1 MQEPNSDKCQSVF
14 ELLDAYLD
22 TELSTEEAAAV
33 EAHLAECGDCSERL
47 RELKSLVEKL
57 NHLPEVPMPRDLSS
71 SIEAKIAA
79 LSAVV
84 STNIVELP
92 SGKNVMPFP
101 VKYAALCAVAAAVL
115 FFVIGNFSHTGK
127 PALDNPPVEASK
139 PQSDLRSSFHLKQAH
154 EVSPVTLAGKPE
166 VQEAATAVKAPE
178 TASNKAASGEV
189 PAEEVAVV
197 PGNSEG
203 EKHNSGKEGKH
214 SLESASGGDLIAEY
228 SELSSDGSEDYGIST
243 NEDGL
248 YAIKL

>member
-47 RELKSLVEKL
+47 RQLKSLVEKL
-57 NHLPEVPMPRDLSS
+57 NQLPQVPMPRDLSS

-79 LSAVV
+79 LSAEK
-84 STNIVELP
+84 STKVAELP
-92 SGKNVMPFP
+92 AAKNVVPFP
-101 VKYAALCAVAAAVL
+101 VKYAALSAVAAAVL
-115 FFVIGNFSHTGK
+115 FFVFGNFSHPGK
-127 PALDNPPVEASK
+127 QAPDNPPVGASR
-139 PQSDLRSSFHLKQAH
+139 PQSDFRSPANLKQAP
-154 EVSPVTLAGKPE
+154 EVSPVTLAGKPQ
-166 VQEAATAVKAPE
+166 VQEAATAVRPPE
-178 TASNKAASGEV
+178 TTSNKTASGEV
-189 PAEEVAVV
+189 PAAEVANV
-197 PGNSEG
+197 PGNSG
-203 EKHNSGKEGKH
+203 VEKHNSGKEGKH

-228 SELSSDGSEDYGIST
+228 SELSSEGSEDYGIST